1 VFRIE
6 NPRARK
12 KSEISFFIRAITK
25 VYLTSGRRAFYNLDT
40 LEYLLSSS
48 ITAQTKAIKM
58 ADTAIAM
65 P

>member
-1 VFRIE
+1 LVGTALQE
-6 NPRARK
+6 CL
-12 KSEISFFIRAITK
+12 
-25 VYLTSGRRAFYNLDT
+25 V

>member
-1 VFRIE
+1 MLETKFFRRGIE
-6 NPRARK
+6 QGYQLVGRALQ
-12 KSEISFFIRAITK
+12 ACL
-25 VYLTSGRRAFYNLDT
+25 V

-58 ADTAIAM
+58 ADTAIAI